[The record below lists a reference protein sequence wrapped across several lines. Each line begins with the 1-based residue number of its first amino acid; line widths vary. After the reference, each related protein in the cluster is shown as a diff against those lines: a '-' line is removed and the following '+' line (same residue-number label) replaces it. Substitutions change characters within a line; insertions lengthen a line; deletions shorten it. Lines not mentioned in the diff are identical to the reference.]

1 MFSATSF
8 GMLAINSLHD
18 PLCPLIMRPVIGV
31 PFGIPAGHPLFASCR
46 ALRIAAIIPITRLRS
61 SSTKESYY
69 NSSFVR
75 PLLCGKSGCS
85 RNTVSTVSNVVRC
98 SWHPRSVRAESD
110 MPLKKSDPIP
120 SIKAATVPDASTLN
134 ESDDFRV
141 PWLRLADFLL
151 SPTPTANDI
160 AVIEALARKEQD
172 AIKRR
177 IRRTAEQ
184 VKRQSKSKQ

>member
-1 MFSATSF
+1 MA
-8 GMLAINSLHD
+8 
-18 PLCPLIMRPVIGV
+18 
-31 PFGIPAGHPLFASCR
+31 
-46 ALRIAAIIPITRLRS
+46 
-61 SSTKESYY
+61 
-69 NSSFVR
+69 
-75 PLLCGKSGCS
+75 
-85 RNTVSTVSNVVRC
+85 
-98 SWHPRSVRAESD
+98 SWHWRAVD
-110 MPLKKSDPIP
+110 MSLKKSDPTIDR
-120 SIKAATVPDASTLN
+120 ATVPDASTLNESDASTLN

-160 AVIEALARKEQD
+160 AVIEALARKEQE

>member
-1 MFSATSF
+1 
-8 GMLAINSLHD
+8 
-18 PLCPLIMRPVIGV
+18 V
-31 PFGIPAGHPLFASCR
+31 
-46 ALRIAAIIPITRLRS
+46 
-61 SSTKESYY
+61 
-69 NSSFVR
+69 
-75 PLLCGKSGCS
+75 CS
-85 RNTVSTVSNVVRC
+85 RRKGILNIHNELYGISKRNEACWPWRTVR
-98 SWHPRSVRAESD
+98 
-110 MPLKKSDPIP
+110 MPLRKSDSLPKSDPLP
-120 SIKAATVPDASTLN
+120 MSGAATAPDASTPT

-177 IRRTAEQ
+177 IRRTVEQ

>member
-1 MFSATSF
+1 
-8 GMLAINSLHD
+8 
-18 PLCPLIMRPVIGV
+18 
-31 PFGIPAGHPLFASCR
+31 
-46 ALRIAAIIPITRLRS
+46 
-61 SSTKESYY
+61 
-69 NSSFVR
+69 
-75 PLLCGKSGCS
+75 
-85 RNTVSTVSNVVRC
+85 
-98 SWHPRSVRAESD
+98 
-110 MPLKKSDPIP
+110 MPLKKSDSLPKSDP
-120 SIKAATVPDASTLN
+120 LPMSGAATAPEAFAPT

-184 VKRQSKSKQ
+184 VKQQSKTKQ

>member
-1 MFSATSF
+1 MTCPPSLVKDNETFSGFCSPHPPLSVA
-8 GMLAINSLHD
+8 GMGVWGKGPASA
-18 PLCPLIMRPVIGV
+18 PVERYSGNTQCTV
-31 PFGIPAGHPLFASCR
+31 WNKQTRYGILGL
-46 ALRIAAIIPITRLRS
+46 
-61 SSTKESYY
+61 
-69 NSSFVR
+69 
-75 PLLCGKSGCS
+75 
-85 RNTVSTVSNVVRC
+85 
-98 SWHPRSVRAESD
+98 WRAED
-110 MPLKKSDPIP
+110 MPIKKSDSPPTID
-120 SIKAATVPDASTLN
+120 AAKTVPDPSTLN

-160 AVIEALARKEQD
+160 AVIEALARKEQE

>member
-1 MFSATSF
+1 
-8 GMLAINSLHD
+8 
-18 PLCPLIMRPVIGV
+18 
-31 PFGIPAGHPLFASCR
+31 
-46 ALRIAAIIPITRLRS
+46 
-61 SSTKESYY
+61 
-69 NSSFVR
+69 
-75 PLLCGKSGCS
+75 
-85 RNTVSTVSNVVRC
+85 
-98 SWHPRSVRAESD
+98 
-110 MPLKKSDPIP
+110 MPLKKSDPLP
-120 SIKAATVPDASTLN
+120 MSGATTAPEASALT